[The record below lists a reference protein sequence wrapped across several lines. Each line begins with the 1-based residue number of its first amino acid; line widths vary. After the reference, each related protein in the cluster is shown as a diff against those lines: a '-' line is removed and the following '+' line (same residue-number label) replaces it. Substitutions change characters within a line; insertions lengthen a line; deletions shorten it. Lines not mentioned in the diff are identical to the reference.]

1 MSGCAVVRGRLTEH
15 ALGVLGAKDFTEVE
29 RHLAWCAAC
38 RKESAELDMAAAILA
53 FGAEPAEPT
62 PGLEDRVVAAVQAKA
77 SPRHAH
83 SLPRRGRT
91 AVVAM
96 IAAMLTVSALG
107 WGAVM
112 AGRAARFEERADA
125 VTLASQSSIE
135 EFQRIVT
142 AAEFSNPD
150 DRVFIGQLSPGDRYE
165 GGGAAMTL
173 VSPSII
179 DLVVVMVNG
188 VPPELR
194 DGLPY
199 AVTLQSEGGNRLTV
213 GQIVA
218 LDSGGAATISGEFN
232 RDLSAY
238 SRVVVADSDGHVV
251 MSGPLATEAEVASP
265 IP

>member
-1 MSGCAVVRGRLTEH
+1 VSGCAFVRGRLTEH
-15 ALGVLGAKDFTEVE
+15 ALGVLAPKDTTEVE

-38 RKESAELDMAAAILA
+38 RKESAELGESAAILA
-53 FGAEPAEPT
+53 FGAEPAEPAVE
-62 PGLEDRVVAAVQAKA
+62 LEDRVVDAVRAKA

-83 SLPRRGRT
+83 GFPRRGRT
-91 AVVAM
+91 AVAAM
-96 IAAMLTVSALG
+96 IAAMLAVSGLG

-112 AGRAARFEERADA
+112 AGRAARFEERAES
-125 VTLASQSSIE
+125 VTLRSQSSIE

-142 AAEFSNPD
+142 AAEFSNPE

-188 VPPELR
+188 VPPEAR
-194 DGLPY
+194 GHLPY

-238 SRVVVADSDGHVV
+238 TRVVVADSDGRVV
-251 MSGPLATEAEVASP
+251 MSGMLGTEADVASP
-265 IP
+265 TP